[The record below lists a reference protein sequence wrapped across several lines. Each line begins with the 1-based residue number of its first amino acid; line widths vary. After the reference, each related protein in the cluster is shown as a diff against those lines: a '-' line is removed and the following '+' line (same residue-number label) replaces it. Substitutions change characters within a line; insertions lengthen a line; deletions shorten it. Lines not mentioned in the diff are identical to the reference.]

1 MSETVENRATG
12 RPKPVCTVVR
22 AGAAFTGKQALS
34 YAPAISAEAVG
45 SSRIHMQLVTIPPG
59 AMAKAHYHENHET
72 ALLVLSGTS
81 SMWYG
86 EDLAEH
92 LDADAGDFV
101 YIPAGVP
108 HQPYNPGTEPC
119 TAVIARTDPNE
130 QESVVL
136 LPQLEGRR
144 QPRPR

>member
-1 MSETVENRATG
+1 MSATDDMSP
-12 RPKPVCTVVR
+12 RCRVVR
-22 AGAAFTGKQALS
+22 AGEAFTGKQALS
-34 YAPAISAEAVG
+34 YKPAISAEAVG
-45 SSRIHMQLVTIPPG
+45 ARGIHMQMVTIPPL
-59 AMAKAHYHENHET
+59 AMAKAHFHEAHET
-72 ALLVLSGTS
+72 ALYVLSGKS

-86 EDLAEH
+86 EGLAEH

-108 HQPYNPGTEPC
+108 HQPYNPSETELC

-136 LPQLEGRR
+136 TPQFDGVRAIVRR
-144 QPRPR
+144 G

>member
-1 MSETVENRATG
+1 MSD
-12 RPKPVCTVVR
+12 KPECRVVR
-22 AGAAFTGKQALS
+22 AGQPFVGKQALS
-34 YAPAISAEAVG
+34 YAPAISAETVG
-45 SSRIHMQLVTIPPG
+45 SGHIHMQIVTIPPG
-59 AMAKAHYHENHET
+59 AMAKAHFHAAHET
-72 ALLVLSGTS
+72 ALYVLSGQS

-86 EDLAEH
+86 EGLSQH

-108 HQPYNPGTEPC
+108 HQPYNPSETQPC

-136 LPQLEGRR
+136 MPALEGLRGIVRR
-144 QPRPR
+144 S